1 MKVSSD
7 DVVGSA
13 GSGATRRAEPATL
26 LPGRDLILAA
36 VRGLPHDDH
45 PLLDAAGELAVLHE
59 LRERTPLSEAAAL
72 ERRRTRL
79 MRAIDRWAILAA
91 PVPYAAADE
100 HCETLGGLVDR
111 MAGHSA
117 QAFGALSGAPDAVYY
132 DEWVRLDDLADSYQ
146 RLVDDLCAGVRRL
159 PAHTY

>member
-1 MKVSSD
+1 MKVSRD

-13 GSGATRRAEPATL
+13 AAGATRRGHSATL

-45 PLLDAAGELAVLHE
+45 PLLDAAGELAVLHQ
-59 LRERTPLSEAAAL
+59 LRERTPLSESATI

-79 MRAIDRWAILAA
+79 IRAIDRWAILAA
-91 PVPYAAADE
+91 PVPYAAAAE

-111 MAGHSA
+111 LAGHSA